1 MQKVKVS
8 IKPTSQ
14 EQNHTNIA
22 FFFLYFW
29 NKLQRLNQMQTSP
42 IEQGFYEL
50 LHVIFTLGLFTLLLP
65 SHFPKTQWPDQ
76 LILVS
81 FQITPLLRCPQ
92 GPQGCLENWNCPPSL
107 NLAQNSE
114 TLKNHQ
120 KTIIFC
126 CFSCHF
132 LRPLF

>member
-92 GPQGCLENWNCPPSL
+92 GPQGCLEKKNCPL
-107 NLAQNSE
+107 NLKNNKKWWFFDGFLKFLSFGPNFSAPNS
-114 TLKNHQ
+114 N
-120 KTIIFC
+120 
-126 CFSCHF
+126 
-132 LRPLF
+132 